1 MRKRNFATKLRFF
14 FWGKLTAVFP
24 LLILTI
30 ERDEPSSFLILNSS
44 LKKEVPMTIKVTW
57 HGHATFSL
65 EIDGTNVVVDPF
77 FAGNNP
83 VATRPVEEVAA
94 DVILQTHGHGDHIA
108 DTIPL
113 ARRTGALV
121 IANFEISN
129 WLNGKGIENTHAQ
142 HLGGGYDHAFGHVKM
157 TTAFHGSGLP
167 DGSYG
172 GMPAGFLLTIGDKR
186 IYIAGDTALFSDMAL
201 ITRGGVDLAILPVG
215 DNFTMGPEDALYAV
229 DLIKPTAVIPC
240 HYNTWPPIEVNIE
253 KWANSVESTTDSKA
267 VVLEVEG
274 SYTL

>member
-1 MRKRNFATKLRFF
+1 
-14 FWGKLTAVFP
+14 
-24 LLILTI
+24 
-30 ERDEPSSFLILNSS
+30 
-44 LKKEVPMTIKVTW
+44 MTIKVTW

-65 EIDGTNVVVDPF
+65 DIDGTAVVVDPF

-83 VATRPVEEVAA
+83 VATRSVDDVAA
-94 DVILQTHGHGDHIA
+94 NYILQTHGHGDHIA

-113 ARRTGALV
+113 AQRTGAKV

-129 WLNGKGIENTHAQ
+129 WLNGKGIDNTHAQ
-142 HLGGGYDHAFGHVKM
+142 HLGGGFNHPFGHVKM
-157 TTAFHGSGLP
+157 TTALHGSGLP

-201 ITRGGVDLAILPVG
+201 ITRGGIDLAILPVG
-215 DNFTMGPEDALYAV
+215 DNFTMGPDDALYAV
-229 DLIKPTAVIPC
+229 NLIKPKVVIPC
-240 HYNTWPPIEVNIE
+240 HYNTWPPIEVDID
-253 KWANSVESTTDSKA
+253 KWAAAVTSQTESEV

-274 SYTL
+274 TYTLS